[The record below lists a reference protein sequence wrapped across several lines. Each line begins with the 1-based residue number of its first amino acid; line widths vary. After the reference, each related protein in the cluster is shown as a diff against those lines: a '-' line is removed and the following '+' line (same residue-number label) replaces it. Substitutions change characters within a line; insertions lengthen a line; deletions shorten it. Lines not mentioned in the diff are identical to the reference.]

1 MLPRPLSAEVPNR
14 RSGRRLVEPGAWVA
28 LLALAAVLAGCG
40 RITNPTLHADSR
52 SDTPTA
58 APRANAAARTTVAG
72 ATHLEGDIGPGA
84 RWEIDTPA
92 EWNGDLVVYAHGYTD
107 PVAAVTLPAG
117 NFPQIRDALLVR
129 GFAVIASSYSENG
142 YAAKEGAEQ
151 THQLS
156 GVFASKVGQPRRT
169 FLLGQSLGGLIG
181 LQLSEKYPS
190 QYAGTLLVCG
200 VVGGSNL
207 EVEYLGDIRVLFD
220 VVYPGVL
227 PGGLEHPPVI
237 TNVNTQVIGPALA
250 AIQADPQGVGVI
262 QALARHPLPGNNGN
276 EVVTS
281 LLNVLAFCMQGGGDL
296 YDRTHQHSFFDNAT
310 YTYHS
315 ALLPAPLVDHVN
327 ATVARYTAAADAERW
342 LSHYGEASGD
352 LRIPLL
358 SLHTTRDPVV
368 PEFHEARLGSA
379 EAGPWL
385 LQRET
390 VRYGHC
396 AFSVDELMTQFEALV
411 AWSTTGQKPAI

>member
-1 MLPRPLSAEVPNR
+1 MLPRPRNTEARTP
-14 RSGRRLVEPGAWVA
+14 RSGRRLVDGRAWIA
-28 LLALAAVLAGCG
+28 LPALVAVLAGCG
-40 RITNPTLHADSR
+40 KLNETTSPSGFMANFLNDMPSAATR
-52 SDTPTA
+52 TA
-58 APRANAAARTTVAG
+58 AAEGPA
-72 ATHLEGDIGPGA
+72 HLEGDIGPGA
-84 RWEIDTPA
+84 RWSIDTPA

-117 NFPQIRDALLVR
+117 NFPQIRDALLAR

-156 GVFASKVGQPRRT
+156 GVFASQVGQPKRT
-169 FLLGQSLGGLIG
+169 FLFGQSLGGLVG

-220 VVYPGVL
+220 AVYPGVL

-237 TNVNTQVIGPALA
+237 TNVNAQVVGPALA
-250 AIQADPQGVGVI
+250 AIQANPAGVGVI
-262 QALARHPLPGNNGN
+262 QALARHPLAGNNAN

-281 LLNVLAFCMQGGGDL
+281 LLTVLGFTMQGGGDL
-296 YDRTHQHSFFDNAT
+296 FDRTHQHSFFDNAT
-310 YTYHS
+310 YQYHS
-315 ALLPAPLVDHVN
+315 AFLPAPVVDHVN
-327 ATVARYTAAADAERW
+327 AAVARYTASADAERW
-342 LSHYGEASGD
+342 LQHYGEPTGD

-368 PEFHEARLGSA
+368 PQFHEPRLGA
-379 EAGPWL
+379 ANAGSWL

-390 VRYGHC
+390 NRYGHC
-396 AFSVDELMTQFEALV
+396 TFSVDELMTQFETLV
-411 AWSTTGQKPAI
+411 AWSTSGQKPAI